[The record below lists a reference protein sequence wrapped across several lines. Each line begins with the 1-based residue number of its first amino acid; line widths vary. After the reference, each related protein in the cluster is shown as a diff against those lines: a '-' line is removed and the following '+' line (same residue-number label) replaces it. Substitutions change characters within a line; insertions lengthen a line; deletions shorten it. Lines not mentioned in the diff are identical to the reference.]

1 MYKRFFM
8 SISVS
13 ELRQKI
19 FSEID
24 KVIVTGQPLEIRRK
38 GRLLK
43 IILEEKKTKLSAL
56 VTRKDIVTCSDDEL
70 IYNDWLK
77 EWNNDNNNA

>member
-1 MYKRFFM
+1 M

-43 IILEEKKTKLSAL
+43 IVLEEKKTKLSSL

>member
-1 MYKRFFM
+1 M

-38 GRLLK
+38 GHLLK
-43 IILEEKKTKLSAL
+43 IVLEEKKTKLSAL